1 MKRAPRLNEGR
12 PSTYSVE
19 LTDVICKRLSEGES
33 LRQICKDKNM
43 PVQST
48 VYLWLLDE
56 NKKEF
61 SEKYAAARNS
71 QAEVLFDEILEIADD
86 GTNDY
91 MARELDSGT
100 IEVLNSEHIQRSRLR
115 VDTRK
120 WYLSKVLPKKY
131 GEKIDVDHSNKGE
144 KFIFVP
150 TELLTKHSLD
160 ESNTNTSTGTDSE

>member
-19 LTDVICKRLSEGES
+19 LTDVICKRLSGGES
-33 LRQICKDKNM
+33 LRQICKDNNM

-56 NKKEF
+56 DKKEF
-61 SEKYAAARNS
+61 SEKYADARNS

-86 GTNDY
+86 GINDW
-91 MARELDSGT
+91 MERELESGT
-100 IEVLNSEHIQRSRLR
+100 IEVINSEHIQRSRLR

-131 GEKIDVDHSNKGE
+131 GEKVDLTSLGE
-144 KFIFVP
+144 KIQGNTIIFKDF
-150 TELLTKHSLD
+150 E
-160 ESNTNTSTGTDSE
+160 TDSE